1 MLRYYMLTYY
11 MTNVLFGA
19 KVFLLRYYMLTYYMT
34 NVLFGLRYSFS
45 FWILSFWILLEF
57 RIAL

>member
-45 FWILSFWILLEF
+45 FWILS
-57 RIAL
+57 